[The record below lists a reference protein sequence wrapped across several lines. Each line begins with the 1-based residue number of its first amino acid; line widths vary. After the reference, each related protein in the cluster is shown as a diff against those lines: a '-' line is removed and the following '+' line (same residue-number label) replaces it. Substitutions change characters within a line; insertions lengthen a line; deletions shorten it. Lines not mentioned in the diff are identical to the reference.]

1 LEKIAPALRQCA
13 DWTIARIEENKDPK
27 WGGILPRHA
36 YGGDIGM
43 PAYSFYANATC
54 WRGLHDTALVMGV
67 LGDTE
72 ASRRYAEA
80 AERYRKRLIE
90 LADSLADRSSE
101 PTFLPMSFG
110 LIHAGAE
117 REKEPTYA
125 VLASDA
131 PYSDLWTYLG
141 NYWNLFA
148 PCFQELRLFPVTDP
162 RSRWVPDTMQVRG
175 GVCSGQVRFA
185 NGLDAVY
192 GKGYIQSLLDHGL
205 RDEFATSLYGMSSA
219 AMSRDLFSGPE
230 VSGVFPLRTNNLAI
244 WREHARER
252 WFWAYRY
259 GGAWAQ
265 GWQNQEGE
273 PLSALAGMAL
283 QLLRSALVREDYA
296 ADPPTDL
303 RLMDG
308 APRIWFEPGNKMAA
322 RRMPTF
328 FGTVS
333 VEVECRADG
342 ATARLEVSPAF
353 TARRIIIRLPS
364 PDGRVIASA
373 TVNGKP
379 TEPMSSDEVALD
391 SPSGTQT
398 IEVRWR

>member
-1 LEKIAPALRQCA
+1 
-13 DWTIARIEENKDPK
+13 
-27 WGGILPRHA
+27 
-36 YGGDIGM
+36 M
-43 PAYSFYANATC
+43 F
-54 WRGLHDTALVMGV
+54 
-67 LGDTE
+67 
-72 ASRRYAEA
+72 
-80 AERYRKRLIE
+80 
-90 LADSLADRSSE
+90 
-101 PTFLPMSFG
+101 
-110 LIHAGAE
+110 
-117 REKEPTYA
+117 
-125 VLASDA
+125 
-131 PYSDLWTYLG
+131 
-141 NYWNLFA
+141 
-148 PCFQELRLFPVTDP
+148 
-162 RSRWVPDTMQVRG
+162 
-175 GVCSGQVRFA
+175 
-185 NGLDAVY
+185 
-192 GKGYIQSLLDHGL
+192 
-205 RDEFATSLYGMSSA
+205 SA